1 MNKRSHGSRK
11 MFTSALL
18 KHLKNIV
25 DVISEYFLIAVRET
39 IAGNRRREM
48 YLDAGRGKSHR

>member
-1 MNKRSHGSRK
+1 